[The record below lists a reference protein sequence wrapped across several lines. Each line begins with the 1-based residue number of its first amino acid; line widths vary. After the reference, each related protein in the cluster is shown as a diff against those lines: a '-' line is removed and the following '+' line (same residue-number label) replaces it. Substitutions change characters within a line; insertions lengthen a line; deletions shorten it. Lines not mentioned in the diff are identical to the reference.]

1 LGSWGALIMG
11 FFGAF
16 FVSLTLALQCGWTGI
31 AVGLPFLVFAA
42 LALVA
47 IATIRR
53 PGTGLLPT
61 ERQSRITMWSSIA
74 EGVGL
79 FVAANL
85 VTNLGH
91 RELLL
96 PAMAL
101 VVGLHFLPMGFG
113 FPYRPYS
120 VLGLA
125 LLAAAALGFTLT
137 APLGGAVAGFA
148 AGAALLGAAA
158 MAVRRDMRAKAAG
171 A

>member
-1 LGSWGALIMG
+1 MG
-11 FFGAF
+11 FFGAL
-16 FVSLTLALQCGWTGI
+16 FVSMTLALQCGWTGI
-31 AVGLPFLVFAA
+31 AIGLPFLVFAG
-42 LALVA
+42 LAFA
-47 IATIRR
+47 ATATIRR
-53 PGTGLLPT
+53 PGAGLRPT
-61 ERQSRITMWSSIA
+61 ERQSRITMWASIA

-113 FPYRPYS
+113 FPYRPYW

-125 LLAAAALGFTLT
+125 LLAAAALGFALA

-148 AGAALLGAAA
+148 AGTALWGASAL
-158 MAVRRDMRAKAAG
+158 AVRRDMRAKAAR